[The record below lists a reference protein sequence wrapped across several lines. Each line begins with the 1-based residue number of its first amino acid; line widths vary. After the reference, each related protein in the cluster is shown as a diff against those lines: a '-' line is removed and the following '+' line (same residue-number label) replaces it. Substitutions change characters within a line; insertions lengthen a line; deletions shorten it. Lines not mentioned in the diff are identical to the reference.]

1 MVGTRLLVLAVVAV
15 WSSQVLV
22 TSGQASGP
30 GSSPPRS
37 LPTDFGFD
45 PQSALLMD
53 LISQQSKC
61 SWVSSGLGR
70 VCMLGSSGRLL

>member
-53 LISQQSKC
+53 ETHSLDFGILPLREKTFISLIIQKNI
-61 SWVSSGLGR
+61 
-70 VCMLGSSGRLL
+70 